1 SATQNEVSADEAEA
15 LISQGAKFIAE
26 GSNMG
31 CTQEAID
38 IFEASRKEK
47 KGSAIWYAPGKAAN
61 AGGVA
66 VSGLEMAQNSQRLKW
81 TTEEVDEKLKQIMKN
96 CFENG
101 LETAKEYVTPAE
113 GEFPSLVAGSNI
125 AGFKKVAQA
134 MHDQGDW
141 WKYTSR
147 PTRPKTALFFP
158 GQGVQRVGMLDPWLS
173 AFPSTVKP
181 ILEEIDHTL
190 AISPSLTSLIT
201 SGTNA
206 ELTATQNAQPA
217 IMATSILILRVL
229 EKEFGFNTKETVDV
243 TLGHSL
249 GEFAALVAAG
259 NLQFTSALK
268 MVRRRGEVMA
278 HCSASTEA
286 EMGMIALVCEPDQRD
301 ATLDAITRHLS
312 QNPDLRANVAN
323 INSKTQFVLSGDIA
337 HINTVLKHISQFDSH
352 DPRAVRLKAD
362 SPFHSPLMQPTVDL
376 MQKLLRQPN
385 AVTFDDSTLP
395 CISNI
400 TAKPFS
406 SAEELIDL
414 VARSAAEPVLWHQSI
429 VYLHQQ
435 EKVKRWIGIGPGK
448 VGRNLVGKEV
458 GMKGIGVKGGGV
470 LALTDPKELEEFMKA
485 LEDTDKAV
493 DEDVE

>member
-1 SATQNEVSADEAEA
+1 MMRV
-15 LISQGAKFIAE
+15 
-26 GSNMG
+26 
-31 CTQEAID
+31 
-38 IFEASRKEK
+38 
-47 KGSAIWYAPGKAAN
+47 P
-61 AGGVA
+61 AGGRLFQA
-66 VSGLEMAQNSQRLKW
+66 ARGATSGTHIPTHASTR
-81 TTEEVDEKLKQIMKN
+81 
-96 CFENG
+96 
-101 LETAKEYVTPAE
+101 AYA
-113 GEFPSLVAGSNI
+113 
-125 AGFKKVAQA
+125 
-134 MHDQGDW
+134 
-141 WKYTSR
+141 SR

-217 IMATSILILRVL
+217 IMATSILIVRIL

-278 HCSASTEA
+278 RCSASTQA

-301 ATLDAITRHLS
+301 VTLDAITRYLS
-312 QNPDLRANVAN
+312 QNPDLRANIAN

-376 MQKLLRQPN
+376 MQNLLRQPN
-385 AVTFDDSTLP
+385 AVTFNDSTLP
-395 CISNI
+395 CISNV

-406 SAEELIDL
+406 SAEELVDL

-458 GMKGIGVKGGGV
+458 GMKGIDVKGGGV
-470 LALTDPKELEEFMKA
+470 LALTDPKEIDEFMKA